1 MIRLTRKLIYL
12 IALAVAVVAMA
23 FGVYACQYD
32 NTKKIVVIFSQHSG
46 MHCYGDFRKSLE
58 KALKRKGINAQLSYF
73 YLDCEKWSHNE
84 EVDEA
89 RRILNEAG
97 QQGFPDMVM
106 TIGDEVTYS
115 VMTTRDSMIR
125 TVPVVFGAVA
135 FPNEGMLRKNP
146 NLVGYKDSTNI
157 VENIYLA
164 GRLCGIHAVNTLLSS
179 HYLDKMCKKRIKE
192 QIAGRKDIVD
202 NIGWERTLFEIF
214 NLPPEIY
221 SITPFSLYNL
231 QQNTHMDSKQDSL
244 GNENLMLAMSRFS
257 KMTYVQMKYDQ
268 ESQMMVNM
276 SSTKPML
283 TATWLDFGAQ
293 GSRFIGGYFAGAETI
308 ANDVAEVAAQI
319 FNGTKTTDIPVR
331 IHKQDYWMDWQ
342 VAKKHGYTKDNL
354 PNDFKIINMPWKD
367 KHPGLYIFINYG
379 LRVIAII
386 VIVILLRIVYKERR
400 QKRMALKQVER
411 ENTLYNMAVE
421 NSHTFAWE
429 RYGEAIYLS
438 DTFWRHYGHEPHV
451 CDVDEFVEMIH
462 PDYRQEYLSG
472 VELVNRGDSYSGEVK
487 ADFYRNGEW
496 HWYQIRGKGVFS
508 GNGKYIRSY
517 GMLLKVDDY
526 KLKEYQLVE
535 ARRLAEE
542 ATLKE
547 SFLANMSHE
556 IRTPLNAIVG
566 FSQLLAMP
574 GEEYSAE
581 EKAMFIDAIM
591 TNNDLLLKLVN
602 DIVDLSCVESG
613 EMKFVIKTH
622 SASAIVTNAYK
633 KYKDTVP
640 DNIDFRLAMPDDGG
654 DESVDVDENRLDI
667 IFNNLLTNAVK
678 YTKEGSITI
687 GWQRA
692 TGRYDVEIYVE
703 DTGCGLADDD
713 AKMVFN
719 RFYKKDK
726 FQQGTGLG
734 LSICKA
740 VAIRLDGDIKVKSKL
755 GEGTR
760 FSVFLN

>member
-1 MIRLTRKLIYL
+1 MAI
-12 IALAVAVVAMA
+12 AVALVAMA
-23 FGVYACQYD
+23 FGVYACQND
-32 NTKKIVVIFSQHSG
+32 NSKKIVVIFSQHERV
-46 MHCYGDFRKSLE
+46 HCYGDFRESLE
-58 KALKRKGINAQLSYF
+58 KALKKKHINAHLSYF

-89 RRILNEAG
+89 RRILSKAG
-97 QQGFPDMVM
+97 SNGFPDMVM
-106 TIGDEVTYS
+106 TIGDGVTYS

-146 NLVGYKDSTNI
+146 NPVGYKNSTHI

-164 GRLCGIHAVNTLLSS
+164 GRICGIHAVNTLLSS

-192 QIAGRKDIVD
+192 QIAGRTDIID

-214 NLPPEIY
+214 NLPPEMY

-231 QQNTHMDSKQDSL
+231 QQNTHMDTKQDSL
-244 GNENLMLAMSRFS
+244 GNENLMLAMSRFT
-257 KMTYVQMKYDQ
+257 KMTYVQMKYDT

-283 TATWLDFGAQ
+283 TATWLDFGAPE
-293 GSRFIGGYFAGAETI
+293 SRFIAGYFAGAETI
-308 ANDVAEVAAQI
+308 ANDVAGVAAEI
-319 FNGTKTTDIPVR
+319 FNGKKTTDIPVR
-331 IHKQDYWMDWQ
+331 IHNKKYWMDWQ

-354 PNDFKIINMPWKD
+354 PEDFTILNMPFKD
-367 KHPGLYIFINYG
+367 RHPKLYLFINYG
-379 LRVIAII
+379 SGIIA
-386 VIVILLRIVYKERR
+386 VIVIIVLLRIVIKER
-400 QKRMALKQVER
+400 KLKHNALKQVER
-411 ENTLYNMAVE
+411 ENLLYNMAVE

-429 RYGEAIYLS
+429 RCGEYIYLS
-438 DTFWRHYGHEPHV
+438 DTFWHHYRQQPHV
-451 CDVDEFVEMIH
+451 CDVEEFVGMIH
-462 PDYRQEYLSG
+462 PDYRKEYLNG
-472 VELVNRGDSYSGEVK
+472 VEMVNQGDSYSGEVK

-496 HWYQIRGKGVFS
+496 HWYQIRGKGVFDK
-508 GNGKYIRSY
+508 NGKYVRSY

-526 KLKEYQLVE
+526 KLKEFQLDE

-574 GEEYSAE
+574 DGDYAPE
-581 EKAMFIDAIM
+581 EKAMFIDAIL
-591 TNNDLLLKLVN
+591 TNNDLLLKLIN

-613 EMKFVIKTH
+613 EMKFVIKTY
-622 SASAIVTNAYK
+622 SARAILSRAYN
-633 KYKDTVP
+633 KYNSTVP
-640 DNIDFRLAMPDDGG
+640 DNLEFRLSMPEDGS
-654 DESVDVDENRLDI
+654 DENVDVDENRLDI
-667 IFNNLLTNAVK
+667 IFNNLISNAVK
-678 YTKEGSITI
+678 YTNEGSITV

-692 TGRYDVEIYVE
+692 TGKYKVEIFVE
-703 DTGCGLADDD
+703 DTGCGLSDDD
-713 AKMVFN
+713 AKMVFS

-740 VAIRLDGDIKVKSKL
+740 VAARLDGNIMVKSKL

-760 FSVFLN
+760 FSVYLK

>member
-12 IALAVAVVAMA
+12 IALAVAAVAMA

-58 KALKRKGINAQLSYF
+58 KALKRKGINDQLYYF

-293 GSRFIGGYFAGAETI
+293 GSRFIGEIGRASCRE
-308 ANDVAEVAAQI
+308 
-319 FNGTKTTDIPVR
+319 
-331 IHKQDYWMDWQ
+331 
-342 VAKKHGYTKDNL
+342 
-354 PNDFKIINMPWKD
+354 
-367 KHPGLYIFINYG
+367 
-379 LRVIAII
+379 RV
-386 VIVILLRIVYKERR
+386 
-400 QKRMALKQVER
+400 
-411 ENTLYNMAVE
+411 
-421 NSHTFAWE
+421 
-429 RYGEAIYLS
+429 
-438 DTFWRHYGHEPHV
+438 
-451 CDVDEFVEMIH
+451 
-462 PDYRQEYLSG
+462 
-472 VELVNRGDSYSGEVK
+472 
-487 ADFYRNGEW
+487 
-496 HWYQIRGKGVFS
+496 
-508 GNGKYIRSY
+508 
-517 GMLLKVDDY
+517 
-526 KLKEYQLVE
+526 
-535 ARRLAEE
+535 
-542 ATLKE
+542 
-547 SFLANMSHE
+547 
-556 IRTPLNAIVG
+556 
-566 FSQLLAMP
+566 
-574 GEEYSAE
+574 
-581 EKAMFIDAIM
+581 
-591 TNNDLLLKLVN
+591 
-602 DIVDLSCVESG
+602 
-613 EMKFVIKTH
+613 
-622 SASAIVTNAYK
+622 
-633 KYKDTVP
+633 
-640 DNIDFRLAMPDDGG
+640 
-654 DESVDVDENRLDI
+654 
-667 IFNNLLTNAVK
+667 
-678 YTKEGSITI
+678 
-687 GWQRA
+687 
-692 TGRYDVEIYVE
+692 
-703 DTGCGLADDD
+703 
-713 AKMVFN
+713 
-719 RFYKKDK
+719 
-726 FQQGTGLG
+726 
-734 LSICKA
+734 
-740 VAIRLDGDIKVKSKL
+740 
-755 GEGTR
+755 
-760 FSVFLN
+760 

>member
-23 FGVYACQYD
+23 FGVYACQND
-32 NTKKIVVIFSQHSG
+32 NSKKIVVIFSQHERV
-46 MHCYGDFRKSLE
+46 HCYGDFRESLE
-58 KALKRKGINAQLSYF
+58 KALKKKHINAHLSYF

-89 RRILNEAG
+89 RRILSKAG
-97 QQGFPDMVM
+97 SNGFPDMVM

-164 GRLCGIHAVNTLLSS
+164 GRICGIHAVNTLLSS

-192 QIAGRKDIVD
+192 QIAGRTDIID

-214 NLPPEIY
+214 NLPPEMY

-231 QQNTHMDSKQDSL
+231 QQNTHMDTKQDSL
-244 GNENLMLAMSRFS
+244 GNENLMLAMSRFT
-257 KMTYVQMKYDQ
+257 KMTYVQMKYDT

-283 TATWLDFGAQ
+283 TATWLDFGAPE
-293 GSRFIGGYFAGAETI
+293 SRFIAGYFAGAETI
-308 ANDVAEVAAQI
+308 ANDMAGVAAEI
-319 FNGTKTTDIPVR
+319 FNGKKTTDIPVR
-331 IHKQDYWMDWQ
+331 IHNKKYWMDWQ

-354 PNDFKIINMPWKD
+354 PEDFTILNMPFKD
-367 KHPGLYIFINYG
+367 RHPKLYLFINYG
-379 LRVIAII
+379 SGIIA
-386 VIVILLRIVYKERR
+386 VIVIIVLLRIVIKER
-400 QKRMALKQVER
+400 KLKHNALKQVER
-411 ENTLYNMAVE
+411 ENLLYNMAVE

-429 RYGEAIYLS
+429 RSGEYIYLS
-438 DTFWRHYGHEPHV
+438 DTFWHHYRQQPHV
-451 CDVDEFVEMIH
+451 CDVEEFMGMIH
-462 PDYRQEYLSG
+462 PDYRKEYQNG
-472 VELVNRGDSYSGEVK
+472 VEMVNQGDSFSGEVK

-496 HWYQIRGKGVFS
+496 HWYQIRGKGVFDK
-508 GNGKYIRSY
+508 NGKYVRSY

-526 KLKEYQLVE
+526 KLKEFQLDE

-574 GEEYSAE
+574 DGDYAPE
-581 EKAMFIDAIM
+581 EKAMFIDAIL
-591 TNNDLLLKLVN
+591 TNNDLLLKLIN

-622 SASAIVTNAYK
+622 SARALVTRAYN
-633 KYKDTVP
+633 KYKDNVP
-640 DNIDFRLAMPDDGG
+640 ENIDFRLSMPDDCS
-654 DESVDVDENRLDI
+654 DESVDVDENRLDL
-667 IFNNLLTNAVK
+667 IFRNLMSNAVK
-678 YTKEGSITI
+678 YTKQGSISM

-692 TGRYDVEIYVE
+692 KGKYKVEIFVE
-703 DTGCGLADDD
+703 DTGCGLSDDD
-713 AKMVFN
+713 AKMVFS

-740 VAIRLDGDIKVKSKL
+740 VAIRLDGDIRVKSKL

>member
-1 MIRLTRKLIYL
+1 MAI
-12 IALAVAVVAMA
+12 AVALVAMA
-23 FGVYACQYD
+23 FGVYACQND
-32 NTKKIVVIFSQHSG
+32 NTKKIVVIFSQHERV
-46 MHCYGDFRKSLE
+46 HCYGDFRESLE
-58 KALKRKGINAQLSYF
+58 KALKKKHINAHLSYF

-164 GRLCGIHAVNTLLSS
+164 GRICGIHAVNTLLSS

-192 QIAGRKDIVD
+192 QIAGRTDIID

-214 NLPPEIY
+214 NLPPEMY

-231 QQNTHMDSKQDSL
+231 QQNTHMDTKQDSL
-244 GNENLMLAMSRFS
+244 GNENLMLAMSRFT
-257 KMTYVQMKYDQ
+257 KMTYVQMKYDT

-283 TATWLDFGAQ
+283 TATWLDFGAPE
-293 GSRFIGGYFAGAETI
+293 SRFIAGYFAGAETI
-308 ANDVAEVAAQI
+308 ANDVAGVAAEI
-319 FNGTKTTDIPVR
+319 FNGKKTTDIPVR
-331 IHKQDYWMDWQ
+331 IHTKKYWMDWQ

-354 PNDFKIINMPWKD
+354 PEDFTILNMPFKD
-367 KHPGLYIFINYG
+367 RHPKLYLFINYG
-379 LRVIAII
+379 SGIIA
-386 VIVILLRIVYKERR
+386 VIVIIVLLRIVIKER
-400 QKRMALKQVER
+400 KLKHNALKQVER
-411 ENTLYNMAVE
+411 ENLLYNMAVE

-429 RYGEAIYLS
+429 RCGEYIYLS
-438 DTFWRHYGHEPHV
+438 DTFWHHYRQQPHV
-451 CDVDEFVEMIH
+451 CDVEEFVGMIH
-462 PDYRQEYLSG
+462 PDYRKEYLNG
-472 VELVNRGDSYSGEVK
+472 VEMVNQGDSYSGEVK

-496 HWYQIRGKGVFS
+496 HWYQIRGKGVFDK
-508 GNGKYIRSY
+508 NGKYVRSY

-526 KLKEYQLVE
+526 KLKEFQLDE

-574 GEEYSAE
+574 DGDYAPE
-581 EKAMFIDAIM
+581 EKAMFIDAIL
-591 TNNDLLLKLVN
+591 TNNDLLLKLIN
-602 DIVDLSCVESG
+602 DIIDLSCVESG
-613 EMKFVIKTH
+613 EMKFVIKTY
-622 SASAIVTNAYK
+622 SARAILSRAYN
-633 KYKDTVP
+633 KYNSTVP
-640 DNIDFRLAMPDDGG
+640 DNLEFRLSLPEDGS
-654 DESVDVDENRLDI
+654 DENVDVDENRLDI
-667 IFNNLLTNAVK
+667 IFNNLISNAVK
-678 YTKEGSITI
+678 YTNDGSITV

-692 TGRYDVEIYVE
+692 TGKYKVEIFVE
-703 DTGCGLADDD
+703 DTGCGLSDDD
-713 AKMVFN
+713 AKMVFS

-740 VAIRLDGDIKVKSKL
+740 VAIRLDGNIMVKSKL

-760 FSVFLN
+760 FSVYLN

>member
-1 MIRLTRKLIYL
+1 MAI
-12 IALAVAVVAMA
+12 AVALVAMA
-23 FGVYACQYD
+23 FGVYACQND
-32 NTKKIVVIFSQHSG
+32 NSKKIVVIFSQHERV
-46 MHCYGDFRKSLE
+46 HCYGDFRESLE
-58 KALKRKGINAQLSYF
+58 KALKKKHINAHLSYF

-84 EVDEA
+84 EVDAA
-89 RRILNEAG
+89 RRILSKAG
-97 QQGFPDMVM
+97 SNGFPDMVM

-164 GRLCGIHAVNTLLSS
+164 CRLCGIHAVNTLLSS

-192 QIAGRKDIVD
+192 QIAGRTDIID

-214 NLPPEIY
+214 NLPPEMY

-231 QQNTHMDSKQDSL
+231 QQNTHMDTKQDSL
-244 GNENLMLAMSRFS
+244 GNENLMLAMSRFT
-257 KMTYVQMKYDQ
+257 KMTYVQMKYDT

-283 TATWLDFGAQ
+283 TATWLDFGAPE
-293 GSRFIGGYFAGAETI
+293 SRFIAGYFAGAETI
-308 ANDVAEVAAQI
+308 ANDVAGVAAEI
-319 FNGTKTTDIPVR
+319 FNGKKTTDIPVR
-331 IHKQDYWMDWQ
+331 IHNKKYWMDWQ

-354 PNDFKIINMPWKD
+354 PEDFTILNMPFKD
-367 KHPGLYIFINYG
+367 RHPKLYLFINYG
-379 LRVIAII
+379 SGIIA
-386 VIVILLRIVYKERR
+386 VIVIIVLLRIVIKER
-400 QKRMALKQVER
+400 KLKHNALKQVER
-411 ENTLYNMAVE
+411 ENLLYNMAVE

-429 RYGEAIYLS
+429 RCGEYIYLS
-438 DTFWRHYGHEPHV
+438 DTFWHHYRQQPHV
-451 CDVDEFVEMIH
+451 CDVEGLVGMIH
-462 PDYRQEYLSG
+462 PGGRKGDRNG
-472 VELVNRGDSYSGEVK
+472 VEMVNQGDSYSGEVK

-496 HWYQIRGKGVFS
+496 HWYQIRGKGVFDK
-508 GNGKYIRSY
+508 NGKYVRSY

-526 KLKEYQLVE
+526 KLKEFQLDE

-574 GEEYSAE
+574 DGDYAPE
-581 EKAMFIDAIM
+581 EKAMFIDAIL
-591 TNNDLLLKLVN
+591 TNNDLLLKLIN

-613 EMKFVIKTH
+613 EMKFVIKTY
-622 SASAIVTNAYK
+622 SARAILSRAYN
-633 KYKDTVP
+633 KYNSTVP
-640 DNIDFRLAMPDDGG
+640 DNLEFRLSMPEDGS
-654 DESVDVDENRLDI
+654 DENVDVDENRLDI
-667 IFNNLLTNAVK
+667 IFNNLISNAVK
-678 YTKEGSITI
+678 YTNEGSITV

-692 TGRYDVEIYVE
+692 TGKYKVEIFVE
-703 DTGCGLADDD
+703 DTGCGLSDDD
-713 AKMVFN
+713 AKMVFS

-740 VAIRLDGDIKVKSKL
+740 VAARLDGNIMVKSKL

-760 FSVFLN
+760 FSVYLN

>member
-1 MIRLTRKLIYL
+1 MAI
-12 IALAVAVVAMA
+12 AVALVAMA
-23 FGVYACQYD
+23 FGVYACQND
-32 NTKKIVVIFSQHSG
+32 NSKKIVVIFSQHERV
-46 MHCYGDFRKSLE
+46 HCYGDFRESLE
-58 KALKRKGINAQLSYF
+58 KALKKKHINAHLSYF

-164 GRLCGIHAVNTLLSS
+164 GRICGIHAVNTLLSS

-192 QIAGRKDIVD
+192 QIAGRTDIID

-214 NLPPEIY
+214 NLPPEMY

-231 QQNTHMDSKQDSL
+231 QQNTHMDTKQDSL
-244 GNENLMLAMSRFS
+244 GNENLMLAMSRFT
-257 KMTYVQMKYDQ
+257 KMTYVQMKYDT

-283 TATWLDFGAQ
+283 TATWLDFGAPE
-293 GSRFIGGYFAGAETI
+293 SRFIAGYFAGAETI
-308 ANDVAEVAAQI
+308 ANDVAGVAAEI
-319 FNGTKTTDIPVR
+319 FNGKKTTDIPVR
-331 IHKQDYWMDWQ
+331 IHNKKYWMDWQ

-354 PNDFKIINMPWKD
+354 PEDFTILNMPFKD
-367 KHPGLYIFINYG
+367 RHPKLYLFINYG
-379 LRVIAII
+379 SGIIA
-386 VIVILLRIVYKERR
+386 VIVIIVLLRIVIKER
-400 QKRMALKQVER
+400 KLKHNALKQVER
-411 ENTLYNMAVE
+411 ENLLYNMAVE

-429 RYGEAIYLS
+429 RCGEYIYLS
-438 DTFWRHYGHEPHV
+438 DTFWHHYRQQPHV
-451 CDVDEFVEMIH
+451 CDVEEFVGMIH
-462 PDYRQEYLSG
+462 PDYRKEYLNG
-472 VELVNRGDSYSGEVK
+472 VEMVNQGDSYSGEVK

-496 HWYQIRGKGVFS
+496 HWYQIRGKGVFDK
-508 GNGKYIRSY
+508 NGKYVRSY

-526 KLKEYQLVE
+526 KLKEFQLDE

-574 GEEYSAE
+574 DGDYAPE
-581 EKAMFIDAIM
+581 EKAMFIDAIL
-591 TNNDLLLKLVN
+591 TNNDLLLKLIN

-613 EMKFVIKTH
+613 EMKFVIKTY
-622 SASAIVTNAYK
+622 SARAILSRAYN
-633 KYKDTVP
+633 KYNSTVP
-640 DNIDFRLAMPDDGG
+640 DNLEFRLSMPEDGS
-654 DESVDVDENRLDI
+654 DENVDVDENRLDI
-667 IFNNLLTNAVK
+667 IFNNLISNAVK
-678 YTKEGSITI
+678 YTNEGSITV

-692 TGRYDVEIYVE
+692 TGKYKVEIFVE
-703 DTGCGLADDD
+703 DSGCGLSDDD
-713 AKMVFN
+713 AKMVFS

-740 VAIRLDGDIKVKSKL
+740 VAARLDGNIMVKSKL

-760 FSVFLN
+760 FSVYLN

>member
-12 IALAVAVVAMA
+12 IAIAVAVVAMA

-115 VMTTRDSMIR
+115 VMTTQDSMIR

-244 GNENLMLAMSRFS
+244 GNENLMLAMSRFT
-257 KMTYVQMKYDQ
+257 KMTYVQMKYDT

-283 TATWLDFGAQ
+283 TATWLDFGAPE
-293 GSRFIGGYFAGAETI
+293 SRFIAGYFAGAETI
-308 ANDVAEVAAQI
+308 ANDVAGVAAEI
-319 FNGTKTTDIPVR
+319 FNGKKTTDIPVR
-331 IHKQDYWMDWQ
+331 IHNKKYWMDWQ

-354 PNDFKIINMPWKD
+354 PEDFTILNMPFKD
-367 KHPGLYIFINYG
+367 RHPKLYLFINYG
-379 LRVIAII
+379 SGIIA
-386 VIVILLRIVYKERR
+386 VIVIIVLLRIVIKER
-400 QKRMALKQVER
+400 KLKHNALKQVER
-411 ENTLYNMAVE
+411 ENLLYNMAVE

-429 RYGEAIYLS
+429 RCGEYIYLS
-438 DTFWRHYGHEPHV
+438 DTFWHHYRQQPHV
-451 CDVDEFVEMIH
+451 CDVEEFVGMIH
-462 PDYRQEYLSG
+462 PDYRKVYLNG
-472 VELVNRGDSYSGEVK
+472 VEMVNQGDSYSGEVK

-496 HWYQIRGKGVFS
+496 HWYQIRGKGVFDK
-508 GNGKYIRSY
+508 NGKYVRSY

-526 KLKEYQLVE
+526 KLKEFQLDE

-574 GEEYSAE
+574 DGDYAPE
-581 EKAMFIDAIM
+581 EKAMFIDAIL
-591 TNNDLLLKLVN
+591 TNNDLLLKLIN

-613 EMKFVIKTH
+613 EMKFVIKTY
-622 SASAIVTNAYK
+622 SARAILSRAYN
-633 KYKDTVP
+633 KYNSTVP
-640 DNIDFRLAMPDDGG
+640 DNLEFRLSMPEDGS
-654 DESVDVDENRLDI
+654 DENVDVDENRLDI
-667 IFNNLLTNAVK
+667 IFNNLISNAVK
-678 YTKEGSITI
+678 YTNEGSII
-687 GWQRA
+687 VGWQRA
-692 TGRYDVEIYVE
+692 TGKYKVEIFVE
-703 DTGCGLADDD
+703 DTGCGLSDDD
-713 AKMVFN
+713 AKMVFS

-740 VAIRLDGDIKVKSKL
+740 VAARLDGNIMVKSKL

-760 FSVFLN
+760 FSVYLN

>member
-1 MIRLTRKLIYL
+1 MIRLTRKIMYI
-12 IALAVAVVAMA
+12 IAIAVAVMAMA
-23 FGVYACQYD
+23 FGVYACQ
-32 NTKKIVVIFSQHSG
+32 NTDKKKIVVIFSQHSG
-46 MHCYGDFRKSLE
+46 LHCYEDFRESLE
-58 KALKRKGINAQLSYF
+58 KALKKKHINAHLSYF

-89 RRILNEAG
+89 RRILSKASSN
-97 QQGFPDMVM
+97 GFPDMVM

-135 FPNEGMLRKNP
+135 FPDEGMLRKNP

-164 GRLCGIHAVNTLLSS
+164 GRICGIHAVNTLLSS

-192 QIAGRKDIVD
+192 QIAGRTDIID
-202 NIGWERTLFEIF
+202 NIGWERTLFQIF
-214 NLPPEIY
+214 NLPPEMY

-231 QQNTHMDSKQDSL
+231 QQNTHMDTKQDSL
-244 GNENLMLAMSRFS
+244 GNENLMLAMSRFT
-257 KMTYVQMKYDQ
+257 KMTYVQMKYDT

-283 TATWLDFGAQ
+283 TATWLDFGAPE
-293 GSRFIGGYFAGAETI
+293 SRFIAGYFAGAETI
-308 ANDVAEVAAQI
+308 ANDVAGVAAEI
-319 FNGTKTTDIPVR
+319 FNGKKTTDIPVR
-331 IHKQDYWMDWQ
+331 IHNKKYWMDWQ

-354 PNDFKIINMPWKD
+354 PEDFTILNMPFKD
-367 KHPGLYIFINYG
+367 RHPKLYLFINYG
-379 LRVIAII
+379 SGIIA
-386 VIVILLRIVYKERR
+386 VIVIIVLLRIVIKER
-400 QKRMALKQVER
+400 KLKHNALKQVER
-411 ENTLYNMAVE
+411 ENLLYNMAVE

-429 RYGEAIYLS
+429 RCGEYIYLS
-438 DTFWRHYGHEPHV
+438 DTFWHHYRQQPHV
-451 CDVDEFVEMIH
+451 CDVEEFVGMIH
-462 PDYRQEYLSG
+462 PDYRKEYLNG
-472 VELVNRGDSYSGEVK
+472 VEMVNQGDSFSGEVK

-496 HWYQIRGKGVFS
+496 HWYQIRGKGVFDK
-508 GNGKYIRSY
+508 NGKYVRSY

-526 KLKEYQLVE
+526 KLKEFQLDE

-574 GEEYSAE
+574 DGDYAPE
-581 EKAMFIDAIM
+581 EKAMFIDAIL
-591 TNNDLLLKLVN
+591 TNNDLLLKLIN

-613 EMKFVIKTH
+613 EMKFVIKTY
-622 SASAIVTNAYK
+622 SARAILSRAYN
-633 KYKDTVP
+633 KYNSTVP
-640 DNIDFRLAMPDDGG
+640 DNLEFRLSMPEDGS
-654 DESVDVDENRLDI
+654 DENVDVDENRLDI
-667 IFNNLLTNAVK
+667 IFNNLISNAVK
-678 YTKEGSITI
+678 YTNEGSII
-687 GWQRA
+687 VGWQRA
-692 TGRYDVEIYVE
+692 TGKYKVEIFVE
-703 DTGCGLADDD
+703 DTGCGLSDDD
-713 AKMVFN
+713 AKMVFS

-740 VAIRLDGDIKVKSKL
+740 VAARLDGNIMVKSKL

-760 FSVFLN
+760 FSVYLK

>member
-1 MIRLTRKLIYL
+1 MAI
-12 IALAVAVVAMA
+12 AVALVAMA
-23 FGVYACQYD
+23 FGVYACQND
-32 NTKKIVVIFSQHSG
+32 NTKKIVVIFSQHERV
-46 MHCYGDFRKSLE
+46 HCYGDFRESLE
-58 KALKRKGINAQLSYF
+58 KALKKKHINAHLSYF

-84 EVDEA
+84 EVAEA
-89 RRILNEAG
+89 RRKHRKAG
-97 QQGFPDMVM
+97 SNGIPDMVM

-135 FPNEGMLRKNP
+135 FPNEGMLRRNP

-192 QIAGRKDIVD
+192 QIAGRTDIID
-202 NIGWERTLFEIF
+202 NIGWERTLYEIF
-214 NLPPEIY
+214 HLPPEMY

-231 QQNTHMDSKQDSL
+231 QQNTHMDTKQDSL
-244 GNENLMLAMSRFS
+244 GNENLMLAMSRFT
-257 KMTYVQMKYDQ
+257 KMTYVQMKYDT

-283 TATWLDFGAQ
+283 TATWLDFGAPE
-293 GSRFIGGYFAGAETI
+293 SRFIAAYFAGAETI
-308 ANDVAEVAAQI
+308 ANDVARVAAEI
-319 FNGTKTTDIPVR
+319 FNGKKTTDITVG
-331 IHKQDYWMDWQ
+331 IHTKKYWMDWK
-342 VAKKHGYTKDNL
+342 VDKKHGYTKDKL
-354 PNDFKIINMPWKD
+354 TEDFTILNMPFKD
-367 KHPGLYIFINYG
+367 RHPKLYLFINYG
-379 LRVIAII
+379 SGIIA
-386 VIVILLRIVYKERR
+386 VIVIIVLLRIVIKER
-400 QKRMALKQVER
+400 KLKHNALKQVER
-411 ENTLYNMAVE
+411 ENLLYNMAVE

-429 RYGEAIYLS
+429 RCGEYIYLS
-438 DTFWRHYGHEPHV
+438 DTFWHHYRQQPHV
-451 CDVDEFVEMIH
+451 CDVEEFVGMIH
-462 PDYRQEYLSG
+462 PDYRKEYLNG
-472 VELVNRGDSYSGEVK
+472 VEMVNQGDSYSGEVK

-496 HWYQIRGKGVFS
+496 HWYQIRGKGVFDK
-508 GNGKYIRSY
+508 NGKYVRSY

-526 KLKEYQLVE
+526 KLKEFQLDE

-574 GEEYSAE
+574 DSDYAPE
-581 EKAMFIDAIM
+581 EKAMFIDAIL

-613 EMKFVIKTH
+613 EMKFVIKTY
-622 SASAIVTNAYK
+622 SARAILSRAYN
-633 KYKDTVP
+633 KYNSTVP
-640 DNIDFRLAMPDDGG
+640 DNLEFRLSMPEDGS
-654 DESVDVDENRLDI
+654 DENVDVDENRLDI
-667 IFNNLLTNAVK
+667 IFNNLISNAVK
-678 YTKEGSITI
+678 YTNEGSITV

-692 TGRYDVEIYVE
+692 TGKYKVEIFVE
-703 DTGCGLADDD
+703 DTGCGLSDDD
-713 AKMVFN
+713 AKMVFC

-740 VAIRLDGDIKVKSKL
+740 VAIRLDGNIMVKSKL

-760 FSVFLN
+760 FSVYLK

>member
-12 IALAVAVVAMA
+12 IALAVALVAMA
-23 FGVYACQYD
+23 FGVYACQD
-32 NTKKIVVIFSQHSG
+32 NNSKKIVVIFSQHERV
-46 MHCYGDFRKSLE
+46 HCYGDFRESLE
-58 KALKRKGINAQLSYF
+58 KALKKKHINAHLSYF

-231 QQNTHMDSKQDSL
+231 QQNTHMDTKQDSL
-244 GNENLMLAMSRFS
+244 GNENLMLAMSRFT
-257 KMTYVQMKYDQ
+257 KMTYVQMKYDT

-283 TATWLDFGAQ
+283 TATWLDFGAPE
-293 GSRFIGGYFAGAETI
+293 SRFIAGYFAGAETI
-308 ANDVAEVAAQI
+308 ANDVAGVAAEI
-319 FNGTKTTDIPVR
+319 FNGKKTTDIPVR
-331 IHKQDYWMDWQ
+331 IHNKKYWMDWQ

-354 PNDFKIINMPWKD
+354 PEDFTILNMPFKD
-367 KHPGLYIFINYG
+367 RHPKLYLFINYG
-379 LRVIAII
+379 SGIIA
-386 VIVILLRIVYKERR
+386 VIVIIVLLRIVIKER
-400 QKRMALKQVER
+400 KLKHNALKQVER
-411 ENTLYNMAVE
+411 ENLLYNMAVE

-429 RYGEAIYLS
+429 RCGEYIYLS
-438 DTFWRHYGHEPHV
+438 DTFWHHYRQQPHV
-451 CDVDEFVEMIH
+451 CDVEEFVGMIH
-462 PDYRQEYLSG
+462 PDYRKEYLNG
-472 VELVNRGDSYSGEVK
+472 VEMVNQGDSYSGEVK

-496 HWYQIRGKGVFS
+496 HWYQIRGKGVFDK
-508 GNGKYIRSY
+508 NGKYVRSY

-526 KLKEYQLVE
+526 KLKEFQLDE

-574 GEEYSAE
+574 DGDYAPE
-581 EKAMFIDAIM
+581 EKAMFIDAIL
-591 TNNDLLLKLVN
+591 TNNDLLLKLIN

-613 EMKFVIKTH
+613 EMKFVIKTY
-622 SASAIVTNAYK
+622 SARAILSRAYN
-633 KYKDTVP
+633 KYNSTVP
-640 DNIDFRLAMPDDGG
+640 DNLEFRLSMPEDGS
-654 DESVDVDENRLDI
+654 DENVDVDENRLDI
-667 IFNNLLTNAVK
+667 IFNNLISNAVK
-678 YTKEGSITI
+678 YTNEGSITV

-692 TGRYDVEIYVE
+692 TGKYKVEIFVE
-703 DTGCGLADDD
+703 DTGCGLSDDD
-713 AKMVFN
+713 AKMVFS

-740 VAIRLDGDIKVKSKL
+740 VAIRLDGNIMVKSKL

-760 FSVFLN
+760 FSVYLN

>member
-1 MIRLTRKLIYL
+1 MI
-12 IALAVAVVAMA
+12 AVAVMAMA
-23 FGVYACQYD
+23 FSVFACQNKD
-32 NTKKIVVIFSQHSG
+32 KKNIVVIFSQHSG
-46 MHCYGDFRKSLE
+46 VHCYADFRESLE
-58 KALKRKGINAQLSYF
+58 KSLKKKGVNAQLSYF

-84 EVDEA
+84 EIDEA
-89 RRILNEAG
+89 RRILNESSKN
-97 QQGFPDMVM
+97 GFPDMVM

-115 VMTTRDSMIR
+115 VMVSHDTVIR
-125 TVPVVFGAVA
+125 SVPVVFGAVA
-135 FPNEGMLRKNP
+135 FPNEGMLRRNP
-146 NLVGYKDSTNI
+146 NLTGFKDSTNI

-164 GRLCGIHAVNTLLSS
+164 GRICGIHAVNTLLSQ

-202 NIGWERTLFEIF
+202 NIGWERTLYEIF
-214 NLPPEIY
+214 SLPPEIY

-231 QQNTHMDSKQDSL
+231 QQNTHMDTKQDSL

-257 KMTYVQMKYDQ
+257 KMTYVQMKYDS

-283 TATWLDFGAQ
+283 TATWLDFGAEE
-293 GSRFIGGYFAGAETI
+293 SRFIAGYFAGAETI
-308 ANDVAEVAAQI
+308 ANDVAGVAAKI
-319 FNGTKTTDIPVR
+319 FNGVKPSDIPVR
-331 IHKQDYWMDWQ
+331 IHQKEYWMDWR

-354 PNDFKIINMPWKD
+354 PDDFKIINMSWKEI
-367 KHPGLYIFINYG
+367 HPKLYLVLNYG
-379 LRVIAII
+379 SVISAIV
-386 VIVILLRIVYKERR
+386 VICILLRLFYKEKK
-400 QKRMALKQVER
+400 QKRKALIQVER

-429 RYGEAIYLS
+429 RYGETIYLS
-438 DTFWRHYGHEPHV
+438 DTFWHHYGHEPHV
-451 CDVDEFVEMIH
+451 CDVDEFVAMIH
-462 PDYRQEYLSG
+462 PDYRKEYLSG
-472 VELVNRGDSYSGEVK
+472 VERVNKGDTYAGEVK

-496 HWYQIRGKGVFS
+496 HWYQIRGKGVFDDN
-508 GNGKYIRSY
+508 GNYLRSY

-526 KLKEYQLVE
+526 KFKEFQLEE

-566 FSQLLAMP
+566 FAGLLAQP
-574 GEEYSAE
+574 DADYAPE
-581 EKAMFIDAIM
+581 EKAMFIDTIN
-591 TNNDLLLKLVN
+591 TNNDLLLKLIN

-613 EMKFVIKTH
+613 EMKFVIKSH
-622 SASAIVTNAYK
+622 SARSLLSHAFN
-633 KYKDTVP
+633 KYKSAVP
-640 DNIDFRLAMPDDGG
+640 DHLDFRLVMPDDEQ
-654 DESVDVDENRLDI
+654 DETVDVDDNRLDI
-667 IFNNLLTNAVK
+667 IFNNLIDNAVK
-678 YTKEGSITI
+678 YTREGSITI
-687 GWQRA
+687 GWQRSV
-692 TGRYDVEIYVE
+692 GRYKVEIFVE

-713 AKMVFN
+713 AKMVFS

-740 VAIRLDGDIKVKSKL
+740 VAIRLDGEIDVKSQI
-755 GEGTR
+755 GVGTR

>member
-1 MIRLTRKLIYL
+1 
-12 IALAVAVVAMA
+12 
-23 FGVYACQYD
+23 
-32 NTKKIVVIFSQHSG
+32 
-46 MHCYGDFRKSLE
+46 
-58 KALKRKGINAQLSYF
+58 
-73 YLDCEKWSHNE
+73 
-84 EVDEA
+84 
-89 RRILNEAG
+89 
-97 QQGFPDMVM
+97 
-106 TIGDEVTYS
+106 
-115 VMTTRDSMIR
+115 
-125 TVPVVFGAVA
+125 
-135 FPNEGMLRKNP
+135 
-146 NLVGYKDSTNI
+146 
-157 VENIYLA
+157 
-164 GRLCGIHAVNTLLSS
+164 
-179 HYLDKMCKKRIKE
+179 
-192 QIAGRKDIVD
+192 
-202 NIGWERTLFEIF
+202 
-214 NLPPEIY
+214 
-221 SITPFSLYNL
+221 
-231 QQNTHMDSKQDSL
+231 
-244 GNENLMLAMSRFS
+244 
-257 KMTYVQMKYDQ
+257 
-268 ESQMMVNM
+268 
-276 SSTKPML
+276 
-283 TATWLDFGAQ
+283 
-293 GSRFIGGYFAGAETI
+293 
-308 ANDVAEVAAQI
+308 
-319 FNGTKTTDIPVR
+319 
-331 IHKQDYWMDWQ
+331 
-342 VAKKHGYTKDNL
+342 
-354 PNDFKIINMPWKD
+354 
-367 KHPGLYIFINYG
+367 
-379 LRVIAII
+379 
-386 VIVILLRIVYKERR
+386 
-400 QKRMALKQVER
+400 KQVER

-429 RYGEAIYLS
+429 RYGETIYLS

-451 CDVDEFVEMIH
+451 CDVDEFMDMIH
-462 PDYRQEYLSG
+462 PDYRKEYLSG
-472 VELVNRGDSYSGEVK
+472 VEMVNRGQSYSGEVK

-496 HWYQIRGKGVFS
+496 HWYQIRGKGVFDD
-508 GNGKYIRSY
+508 NGKYIRSY

-526 KLKEYQLVE
+526 KLKEYQLDE

-574 GEEYSAE
+574 GEEYSPE

-622 SASAIVTNAYK
+622 SASAIVTNAYN
-633 KYKDTVP
+633 KYKATVP
-640 DNIDFRLAMPDDGG
+640 DNLDFRLALPEDGG
-654 DESVDVDENRLDI
+654 DDSVDVDENRLDI
-667 IFNNLLTNAVK
+667 IFKNLIANAVK
-678 YTKEGSITI
+678 YTNEGSITI

-740 VAIRLDGDIKVKSKL
+740 VAIRLDGDIKVKSKV

>member
-1 MIRLTRKLIYL
+1 MIRLTRKLIY
-12 IALAVAVVAMA
+12 IAVIAVAAVAMA
-23 FGVYACQYD
+23 FGVYACQ
-32 NTKKIVVIFSQHSG
+32 NTDKKKIVVIFSQHSG
-46 MHCYGDFRKSLE
+46 LHCYEDFRESLE
-58 KALKRKGINAQLSYF
+58 KALRKERINAHLSYF
-73 YLDCEKWSHNE
+73 YLDCEKWNHNE

-97 QQGFPDMVM
+97 KNGFPDMVM

-115 VMTTRDSMIR
+115 VMTTQDSMIR

-146 NLVGYKDSTNI
+146 NLVGFKDSTNI

-192 QIAGRKDIVD
+192 QIAGRTDILD
-202 NIGWERTLFEIF
+202 NIGWEHTLFEIF
-214 NLPPEIY
+214 SMPPEMY

-231 QQNTHMDSKQDSL
+231 QQNTHMDTKQDSL

-293 GSRFIGGYFAGAETI
+293 GSRFIAGYFAGAETI
-308 ANDVAEVAAQI
+308 ANDVAGVAAEI
-319 FNGTKTTDIPVR
+319 FKGKKTTDIPVR
-331 IHKQDYWMDWQ
+331 IHKKDYWMDWL

-354 PNDFKIINMPWKD
+354 PEDFKIINMTWRD
-367 KHPGLYIFINYG
+367 KHPKLYLVINYG
-379 LRVIAII
+379 SGIIA
-386 VIVILLRIVYKERR
+386 VIVILVLLRILYKERK
-400 QKRMALKQVER
+400 QKRKALKQVER
-411 ENTLYNMAVE
+411 ENMLYNMAVE

-429 RYGEAIYLS
+429 RYGETIYLS
-438 DTFWRHYGHEPHV
+438 DTFWHHYGHEPHV
-451 CDVDEFVEMIH
+451 CDVDEFVGMIH
-462 PDYRQEYLSG
+462 PDYRKEFLSG
-472 VELVNRGDSYSGEVK
+472 VDKVNRGDSYSGEVK

-496 HWYQIRGKGVFS
+496 HWYQIRGKGVVDAK
-508 GNGKYIRSY
+508 GKYKRSY

-526 KLKEYQLVE
+526 KLKEFQLDE

-574 GEEYSAE
+574 GEEYSPE
-581 EKAMFIDAIM
+581 EKAMFIDAIL

-622 SASAIVTNAYK
+622 SARAIVTRAYN

-640 DNIDFRLAMPDDGG
+640 DNLDFRLTMPEDDS
-654 DESVDVDENRLDI
+654 DENVDVDESRLDI
-667 IFNNLLTNAVK
+667 IFKNLIANAVK
-678 YTKEGSITI
+678 YTKDGSISI

-703 DTGCGLADDD
+703 DTGCGLADND

-740 VAIRLDGDIKVKSKL
+740 VAIRLDGDIKVKSKI

-760 FSVFLN
+760 FSVYLN

>member
-1 MIRLTRKLIYL
+1 MYI
-12 IALAVAVVAMA
+12 IAIAVAVMAMA
-23 FGVYACQYD
+23 FGVYACQITD
-32 NTKKIVVIFSQHSG
+32 KKKIVVIFSQHSG
-46 MHCYGDFRKSLE
+46 LHCYEDFRESLE
-58 KALKRKGINAQLSYF
+58 KALKRKRINAHLSYF

-97 QQGFPDMVM
+97 KNGFPDMVM

-115 VMTTRDSMIR
+115 VMTTKDSMIR

-146 NLVGYKDSTNI
+146 NLVGFKDSTNI

-164 GRLCGIHAVNTLLSS
+164 GRLCGIHAVNTLLSQ

-202 NIGWERTLFEIF
+202 NIGWEHTLYEIF
-214 NLPPEIY
+214 SMPPDIY

-231 QQNTHMDSKQDSL
+231 QQNTHMDTKQDSL
-244 GNENLMLAMSRFS
+244 GNENLMLAMSRFT
-257 KMTYVQMKYDQ
+257 KMTYVQMKYDT

-283 TATWLDFGAQ
+283 TATWLDFGAPE
-293 GSRFIGGYFAGAETI
+293 SRFIAGYFAGAETI
-308 ANDVAEVAAQI
+308 ANDVAGVAAEI
-319 FNGTKTTDIPVR
+319 FNGKKTTDIPVR
-331 IHKQDYWMDWQ
+331 IHNKKYWMDWQ

-354 PNDFKIINMPWKD
+354 PEDFTILNMPFKD
-367 KHPGLYIFINYG
+367 RHPKLYLFINYG
-379 LRVIAII
+379 SGIIA
-386 VIVILLRIVYKERR
+386 VIVIIVLLRIVIKER
-400 QKRMALKQVER
+400 KLKHNALKQVER
-411 ENTLYNMAVE
+411 ENLLYNMAVE

-429 RYGEAIYLS
+429 RCGEYIYLS
-438 DTFWRHYGHEPHV
+438 DTFWHHYRQQPHV
-451 CDVDEFVEMIH
+451 CDVEEFVGMIH
-462 PDYRQEYLSG
+462 PDYRKEYLNG
-472 VELVNRGDSYSGEVK
+472 VEMVNQGDSYSGEVK

-496 HWYQIRGKGVFS
+496 HWYQIRGKGVFDK
-508 GNGKYIRSY
+508 NGKYVRSY

-526 KLKEYQLVE
+526 KLKEFQLDE

-574 GEEYSAE
+574 DGDYAPE
-581 EKAMFIDAIM
+581 EKAMFIDAIL

-613 EMKFVIKTH
+613 EMKFVIKTY
-622 SASAIVTNAYK
+622 SARAILSRAYN
-633 KYKDTVP
+633 KYNSTVP
-640 DNIDFRLAMPDDGG
+640 DNLEFRLSMPEDGS
-654 DESVDVDENRLDI
+654 DENVDVDENRLDI
-667 IFNNLLTNAVK
+667 IFNNLISNAVK
-678 YTKEGSITI
+678 YTNEGSITV

-692 TGRYDVEIYVE
+692 TGKYKVEIFVE
-703 DTGCGLADDD
+703 DTGCGLSDDD
-713 AKMVFN
+713 AKMVFS

-740 VAIRLDGDIKVKSKL
+740 VAARLDGNIMVKSKL

-760 FSVFLN
+760 FSVYLK

>member
-12 IALAVAVVAMA
+12 IALAVAAVAMA
-23 FGVYACQYD
+23 FGIYACQD
-32 NTKKIVVIFSQHSG
+32 NNSKKIVVIFSQHERV
-46 MHCYGDFRKSLE
+46 HCYGDFRESLE
-58 KALKRKGINAQLSYF
+58 KALKKKHINAHLSYF
-73 YLDCEKWSHNE
+73 YLDCEKWDHNE

-89 RRILNEAG
+89 RRILSKASSN
-97 QQGFPDMVM
+97 GFPDMVM

-192 QIAGRKDIVD
+192 QIAGRTDIID

-214 NLPPEIY
+214 HLPPEMY

-231 QQNTHMDSKQDSL
+231 QQNTHMDTKQDSL
-244 GNENLMLAMSRFS
+244 GNENLMLAMSRFT
-257 KMTYVQMKYDQ
+257 KMTYVQMKYDT

-283 TATWLDFGAQ
+283 TATWLDFGAPE
-293 GSRFIGGYFAGAETI
+293 SRFIAGYFAGAETI
-308 ANDVAEVAAQI
+308 ANDMAGVAAEI
-319 FNGTKTTDIPVR
+319 FNGKKTTDIPVR
-331 IHKQDYWMDWQ
+331 IHNKKYWMDWQ
-342 VAKKHGYTKDNL
+342 GAKKHGYTKDNL
-354 PNDFKIINMPWKD
+354 PEDFTILNMPFKD
-367 KHPGLYIFINYG
+367 RHPKLYLFINYG
-379 LRVIAII
+379 SGIIA
-386 VIVILLRIVYKERR
+386 VIVIIVLLRIVIKER
-400 QKRMALKQVER
+400 KLKHNALKQVER
-411 ENTLYNMAVE
+411 ENLLYNMAVE

-429 RYGEAIYLS
+429 RCGEYIYLS
-438 DTFWRHYGHEPHV
+438 DTFWHHYRQQPHV
-451 CDVDEFVEMIH
+451 CDVEEFVGMIH
-462 PDYRQEYLSG
+462 PDYRKEYLNG
-472 VELVNRGDSYSGEVK
+472 VEMVNQGDSYSGEVK

-496 HWYQIRGKGVFS
+496 HWYQIRGKGVFDK
-508 GNGKYIRSY
+508 NGKYVRSY

-526 KLKEYQLVE
+526 KLKEFQLDE

-574 GEEYSAE
+574 DGDYAPE
-581 EKAMFIDAIM
+581 EKAMFIDAIL

-613 EMKFVIKTH
+613 EMKFVIKTY
-622 SASAIVTNAYK
+622 SARAILSRAYN
-633 KYKDTVP
+633 KYNSTVP
-640 DNIDFRLAMPDDGG
+640 DNLEFRLSMPEDGS
-654 DESVDVDENRLDI
+654 DENVDVDENRLDI
-667 IFNNLLTNAVK
+667 IFNNLISNAVK
-678 YTKEGSITI
+678 YTNEGSITV

-692 TGRYDVEIYVE
+692 TGKYKVEIFVE
-703 DTGCGLADDD
+703 DTGCGLSDDD
-713 AKMVFN
+713 AKMVFC

-740 VAIRLDGDIKVKSKL
+740 VAARLDGNIMVKSKL

-760 FSVFLN
+760 FSVYLK

>member
-1 MIRLTRKLIYL
+1 
-12 IALAVAVVAMA
+12 
-23 FGVYACQYD
+23 
-32 NTKKIVVIFSQHSG
+32 
-46 MHCYGDFRKSLE
+46 
-58 KALKRKGINAQLSYF
+58 
-73 YLDCEKWSHNE
+73 
-84 EVDEA
+84 
-89 RRILNEAG
+89 
-97 QQGFPDMVM
+97 
-106 TIGDEVTYS
+106 
-115 VMTTRDSMIR
+115 
-125 TVPVVFGAVA
+125 
-135 FPNEGMLRKNP
+135 
-146 NLVGYKDSTNI
+146 
-157 VENIYLA
+157 
-164 GRLCGIHAVNTLLSS
+164 
-179 HYLDKMCKKRIKE
+179 
-192 QIAGRKDIVD
+192 
-202 NIGWERTLFEIF
+202 
-214 NLPPEIY
+214 
-221 SITPFSLYNL
+221 
-231 QQNTHMDSKQDSL
+231 MDSKQDSL
-244 GNENLMLAMSRFS
+244 GNENLMLAMSRFT

-400 QKRMALKQVER
+400 QKHMALKQVER

-508 GNGKYIRSY
+508 GNGKHIRSY

-526 KLKEYQLVE
+526 KLKEYQLIE

-581 EKAMFIDAIM
+581 EKAMFIDAIL